1 MNRGR
6 LVIAA
11 KKKAAGTKEKPANL
25 RSPEVRGIAREL
37 TNLGLVHVKQ
47 EGELN
52 VRQRENLRRAL
63 AEAGLALGWDV
74 KAATSPDP
82 LNAVSKDV
90 KKLVKSGAK
99 TLKKEVLDELSRKE
113 TEEAELVSVVESV
126 HELVEKPEEAYPAE
140 ISYTH
145 TSRDITQGYFTNT
158 MTLTVNDA
166 TEAKEAVQTI
176 EKSMNRWGKL
186 RVQMFND
193 LEQTDMHLG
202 ILTGDLASFMDTSE
216 GLLSELLLTLA

>member
-11 KKKAAGTKEKPANL
+11 KAAVSKEKPANL
-25 RSPEVRGIAREL
+25 RSPEVREIAREL
-37 TNLGLVHVKQ
+37 TTLGLTYVKQ
-47 EGELN
+47 EGALN
-52 VRQRENLRRAL
+52 VRQSENLRRAL
-63 AEAGLALGWDV
+63 AEAGRALGWDV
-74 KAATSPDP
+74 TASTSANP

-99 TLKKEVLDELSRKE
+99 TLKKEVLDELARKE
-113 TEEAELVSVVESV
+113 TEEAELLVVVEAV
-126 HELVEKPEEAYPAE
+126 HELVEKPEKDYPAE

-158 MTLTVNDA
+158 LTLTVNDP

-176 EKSMNRWGKL
+176 EKSMNRWNKL
-186 RVQMFND
+186 RVQMHND
-193 LEQTDMHLG
+193 LEETDMRLG
-202 ILTGDLASFMDTSE
+202 ILTGDLEPFMDTSE
-216 GLLSELLLTLA
+216 RLLSELLHTLA